1 VKRCKEQKR
10 EEFVKH
16 GFVPFKTDASERFLG
31 FS

>member
-10 EEFVKH
+10 EELVKH
-16 GFVPFKTDASERFLG
+16 GFVPFKTDAKERVLG